1 MIKAD
6 GCLLNSLAL
15 IFPDLNPIEHGMDAG
30 KKNSEKNLI
39 VQLMIFFS
47 SLIRS

>member
-30 KKNSEKNLI
+30 KKKTLRKI
-39 VQLMIFFS
+39 
-47 SLIRS
+47 